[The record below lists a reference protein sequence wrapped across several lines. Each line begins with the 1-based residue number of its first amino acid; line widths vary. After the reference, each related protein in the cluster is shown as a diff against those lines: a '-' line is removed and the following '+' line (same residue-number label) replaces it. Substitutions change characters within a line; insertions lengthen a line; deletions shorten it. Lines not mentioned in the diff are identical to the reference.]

1 MSNIYRTDSV
11 HFLFC
16 TYDLSFESLIKPQE
30 LIVTSNHSYIFQEKN
45 ENFQVLLSKMKEE
58 LLSVRHK
65 NLKNIEKINIS
76 FILTKMS
83 LVNSGLCKIF

>member
-1 MSNIYRTDSV
+1 MEKY
-11 HFLFC
+11 FLLNPKINCYFK
-16 TYDLSFESLIKPQE
+16 SLI
-30 LIVTSNHSYIFQEKN
+30 YIPGKN